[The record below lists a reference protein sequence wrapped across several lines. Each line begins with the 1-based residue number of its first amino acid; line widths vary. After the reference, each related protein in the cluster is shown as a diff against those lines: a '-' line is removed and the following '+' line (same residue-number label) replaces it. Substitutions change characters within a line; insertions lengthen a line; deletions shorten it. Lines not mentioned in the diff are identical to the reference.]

1 MVLKLSSVV
10 KVVLSVGDSFPC
22 LAKSL
27 IYVFKGGVSL
37 FILGASGGSLLLYEG
52 MSMRAKGKIQQV
64 VGCCSLTIA
73 VVCMA

>member
-1 MVLKLSSVV
+1 MV
-10 KVVLSVGDSFPC
+10 KVVLSVGDIFR
-22 LAKSL
+22 LTKSL
-27 IYVFKGGVSL
+27 ICVFKGGVSL